1 MVAVDT
7 NPVRSYRRA
16 EPVAEGDLVT
26 IIGADGN
33 ERITADEMAD
43 LRGTINYEVTCNFG
57 MRLEKVYV

>member
-1 MVAVDT
+1 M
-7 NPVRSYRRA
+7 RSYRRA